1 MTAGRPSVGLRVPKH
16 DLCLAILERSGPL
29 AATSA
34 NLSGLPAFVGQ
45 RRDGAM
51 LPAAD
56 LWIDDGPTPLGAEST
71 IIDVTGTIP
80 RLVRE
85 GAISVTMLEQV
96 LGPIE
101 RPERSATP
109 PPGRHEPVG
118 DARSHRPGRAV
129 GAASLVTSLAAAAP
143 EAGPGYALN
152 HVAGFDHIS
161 TAKFDY
167 NLNSGDFTIPGHFTA
182 TREGTDVTA
191 DRASGNSKEKMM
203 HAEGNVVVHQTQAD
217 RKRQS
222 ERSHAAPSTLTC
234 DKLDVDGTKKLYV
247 ATGNMHFTQ
256 EGGREALS
264 DTAVLDDANHHLH
277 MEGHVHVKNGEQTVD
292 ADVLDYDTVS
302 GQLQGNGNV
311 TISSPVETPT
321 PGAPRSAGTEEAARA
336 LRTR

>member
-1 MTAGRPSVGLRVPKH
+1 MRVR
-16 DLCLAILERSGPL
+16 IVL
-29 AATSA
+29 AA
-34 NLSGLPAFVGQ
+34 L
-45 RRDGAM
+45 
-51 LPAAD
+51 
-56 LWIDDGPTPLGAEST
+56 
-71 IIDVTGTIP
+71 
-80 RLVRE
+80 
-85 GAISVTMLEQV
+85 
-96 LGPIE
+96 
-101 RPERSATP
+101 
-109 PPGRHEPVG
+109 
-118 DARSHRPGRAV
+118 
-129 GAASLVTSLAAAAP
+129 GAASLVTSLASAAP

-182 TREGTDVTA
+182 AREGTDVTA
-191 DRASGNSKEKMM
+191 DRASGNSRRKMM
-203 HAEGNVVVHQTQAD
+203 HAEGNVVVHQTQPMEKGKAND
-217 RKRQS
+217 LTQR
-222 ERSHAAPSTLTC
+222 PSTLTC

-321 PGAPRSAGTEEAARA
+321 PGAPRSAAPKKRRGH
-336 LRTR
+336 